1 MYTKQVFK
9 KGFTYAKKDEVESTS
24 KGRGLTPKQE
34 KFCQLY
40 IELGNASEAYRQA
53 YDCSKMSNE
62 AVNVEAIKLL
72 NNPKNPKITLRVEE
86 LKKLHQERHN
96 LTVDKVIRDLEEY
109 RDICMG
115 RKPLRLTTVVKNNQ
129 EGTAQSVDTDCF
141 VFEPA
146 GANKA
151 LELLGKHLGMFSQKV
166 EVSGDLQIEH
176 KTELDLS
183 GLNFE
188 ELEQLE
194 KLLAKSNTE
203 SHSN

>member
-1 MYTKQVFK
+1 MP
-9 KGFTYAKKDEVESTS
+9 KKDEVKSTS
-24 KGRGLTPKQE
+24 KGRGESKLTDKQKRFIEEYLIDLNATQAAIRAGYAE
-34 KFCQLY
+34 KTANREGSRLLSNVDIQEAIQEAKNKRSERVQISQDDVLRDL
-40 IELGNASEAYRQA
+40 IELRDMCMARKS
-53 YDCSKMSNE
+53 
-62 AVNVEAIKLL
+62 
-72 NNPKNPKITLRVEE
+72 
-86 LKKLHQERHN
+86 
-96 LTVDKVIRDLEEY
+96 VIVTD
-109 RDICMG
+109 
-115 RKPLRLTTVVKNNQ
+115 TVKNNQ
-129 EGTAQSVDTDCF
+129 EGTVTAIDNSVYA
-141 VFEPA
+141 FEPA

>member
-1 MYTKQVFK
+1 
-9 KGFTYAKKDEVESTS
+9 
-24 KGRGLTPKQE
+24 
-34 KFCQLY
+34 
-40 IELGNASEAYRQA
+40 
-53 YDCSKMSNE
+53 MSNE